1 MKPGDETKTKTS
13 DAKST
18 QQFNTNPV
26 SNLKP
31 EEITFNL
38 FCSPPVHHQENK
50 LTDQPNQFET
60 QVSLSNLFVHQSNQ

>member
-1 MKPGDETKTKTS
+1 MKPGDETKTS
-13 DAKST
+13 DAKNT
-18 QQFNTNPV
+18 QFNTSPV

>member
-1 MKPGDETKTKTS
+1 MKLKHLMQKAHS
-13 DAKST
+13 ST
-18 QQFNTNPV
+18 QPETWTSPV